1 MSDRLDEVRRL
12 VADVLNLDPESLGQ
26 EASATSIEAWD
37 SIAHLNIIMSIEA
50 AYDLEVDLEDAMTL
64 SSVSGIA
71 TYLDKNLV

>member
-1 MSDRLDEVRRL
+1 MSERLDEVRRL

-26 EASATSIEAWD
+26 EVSATTLEAWD

-50 AYDLEVDLEDAMTL
+50 AYDLEVDLEDAMAL

-71 TYLDKNLV
+71 AYLDEHLA